1 MQDYMIDPQATNS
14 AERMIQSLAGVCD
27 GAATLDGQGFS
38 GFDASFGHSLAH
50 QSLDGR
56 AWTVK
61 QAAAAVKMIRK
72 YQRQLGGKA
81 VIDAWMQRPIFNM
94 DLYDPSAPKIDVT
107 GKPAANDRKL
117 TMNAANQAVFKFGYN
132 ADIVAAI
139 KTINGVYNGRKYWAA
154 WNGTEKNWSVPVNA
168 DSIAKIKNVIHK
180 FEFEADESFTK
191 YTNQFEDA
199 AQEDRFVLV
208 LNDGRNVTVI
218 NDEVE
223 IAFPD
228 MDVID
233 QYAKMYGIA

>member
-38 GFDASFGHSLAH
+38 GFDAQFGHSLAH
-50 QSLDGR
+50 QSLSGR

-81 VIDAWMQRPIFNM
+81 VIDAWMQKPIFNVE
-94 DLYDPSAPKIDVT
+94 LYDPSAPKIEVE
-107 GKPAANDRKL
+107 GKAVVNDRKVVL
-117 TMNAANQAVFKFGYN
+117 NSDNQAVFSFKYN
-132 ADIVAAI
+132 ADVIAAI
-139 KTINGVYNGRKYWAA
+139 KNLKGMYNGRKYWAA
-154 WNGTEKNWSVPVNA
+154 WNGKNWSIPLNQ
-168 DSIAKIKNVIHK
+168 DSVSKIQKVIDDHK
-180 FEFEADESFTK
+180 FEADTAFTN
-191 YTNQFEDA
+191 YVEQSQAA
-199 AQEDRFVLV
+199 AQEDRFMLTM
-208 LNDGRNVTVI
+208 NDGLNIKVV

-223 IAFPD
+223 VAFPD

-233 QYAKMYGIA
+233 QYAKMYGIV